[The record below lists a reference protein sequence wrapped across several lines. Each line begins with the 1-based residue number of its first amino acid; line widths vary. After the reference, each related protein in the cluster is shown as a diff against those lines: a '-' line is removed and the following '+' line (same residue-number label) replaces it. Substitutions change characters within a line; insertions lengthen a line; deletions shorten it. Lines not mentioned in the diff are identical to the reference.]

1 VKSVVVTGVSTGI
14 GHGAT
19 RVLIDQGLHVF
30 GSVRKQADADRLA
43 AEFGENFTPLL
54 FDVTDEAAIG
64 RAALQVREA
73 LDGGTLFGL
82 VNNAGVAAPGPMI
95 EMDPREFRQQLAIN
109 LEGPFLV
116 VQAFAPLLGV
126 DDSLE
131 GEPGRIINISS
142 VAGVRALPFLGAY
155 AASKFGLEGYS
166 EALRRELLLFGI
178 DVIVIG
184 PGPVKTS
191 IWDKAEEIDTSRY
204 ENSPY
209 APLLERFQ
217 KAFVI
222 KGRNGYSQERLGKLI
237 HKALTTPRP
246 RVRYAA
252 VKSGIV
258 EKLMLALAPP
268 RVIDRVIGK
277 AVGLL
282 PGK

>member
-1 VKSVVVTGVSTGI
+1 M
-14 GHGAT
+14 
-19 RVLIDQGLHVF
+19 
-30 GSVRKQADADRLA
+30 
-43 AEFGENFTPLL
+43 L

-64 RAALQVREA
+64 RAALQVRDA
-73 LDGGTLFGL
+73 LDGETLFGL
-82 VNNAGVAAPGPMI
+82 VNNAGVAAPGPML
-95 EMDPREFRQQLAIN
+95 EMDPREFHQQLAIN

-126 DDSLE
+126 DDSLK

-142 VAGVRALPFLGAY
+142 IAGVRALPFLGAY

-178 DVIVIG
+178 DVVVIG

-222 KGRNGYSQERLGKLI
+222 KGRNGYSQERLGQLI

-246 RVRYAA
+246 KVRYAA

-268 RVIDRVIGK
+268 RMIDRVIGK

-282 PGK
+282 PDK

>member
-1 VKSVVVTGVSTGI
+1 M
-14 GHGAT
+14 
-19 RVLIDQGLHVF
+19 L
-30 GSVRKQADADRLA
+30 
-43 AEFGENFTPLL
+43 
-54 FDVTDEAAIG
+54 
-64 RAALQVREA
+64 
-73 LDGGTLFGL
+73 
-82 VNNAGVAAPGPMI
+82 

-116 VQAFAPLLGV
+116 VQAFAPLLGA
-126 DDSLE
+126 DDSLK
-131 GEPGRIINISS
+131 GEPGRIVNISS

-282 PGK
+282 PDK